1 MVETQYKNI
10 KWKISEIKNS
20 WLAAIVSNPLIS
32 HTNPDHP
39 SSILPGKWILPLSH
53 VPCPLVAQPSQWS
66 DGPSWYCSA
75 CVQRT
80 LISLNGDADNSHMPK
95 RSCKVFSLSGNVKV
109 LHLWRK
115 KKKSCAE
122 VAKVYGKNKSFIH
135 EIVKKEKE
143 ICASFAVVFQTEKVI
158 AIVND

>member
-1 MVETQYKNI
+1 MEK
-10 KWKISEIKNS
+10 
-20 WLAAIVSNPLIS
+20 
-32 HTNPDHP
+32 
-39 SSILPGKWILPLSH
+39 
-53 VPCPLVAQPSQWS
+53 
-66 DGPSWYCSA
+66 
-75 CVQRT
+75 
-80 LISLNGDADNSHMPK
+80 
-95 RSCKVFSLSGNVKV
+95 
-109 LHLWRK
+109 K